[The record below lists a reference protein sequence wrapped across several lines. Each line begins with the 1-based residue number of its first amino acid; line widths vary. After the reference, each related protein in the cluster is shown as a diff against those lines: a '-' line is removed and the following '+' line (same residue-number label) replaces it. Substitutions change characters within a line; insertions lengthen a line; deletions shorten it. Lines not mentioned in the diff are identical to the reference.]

1 MLPIRVQS
9 DHVIDMAFM
18 KVFQRRLQSD
28 AFSTVLW
35 MTDEADVV
43 CLQDIVKI
51 IRQACAAIVNDEH
64 MRMQASR
71 FQRDL
76 QDRALIVIDW
86 DDDCTM
92 HN

>member
-1 MLPIRVQS
+1 
-9 DHVIDMAFM
+9 
-18 KVFQRRLQSD
+18 
-28 AFSTVLW
+28 
-35 MTDEADVV
+35 MTDETDVV

-51 IRQACAAIVNDEH
+51 IRKACAAIVNDEH